1 MRLSELTVPEL
12 VTLANFL
19 LRLAEDIPADDR
31 QATRE
36 ARDELT
42 YVMNLI
48 AEKEG
53 RTQPSEGCHLH

>member
-19 LRLAEDIPADDR
+19 LRLAEDIPAEDR

-36 ARDELT
+36 AREEIT

-53 RTQPSEGCHLH
+53 SVKPSDSIGLH